1 MIKANKYVDR
11 NPELIGRFKV
21 MTLCTQ
27 LELHSSE
34 NNRTPSERYLKI
46 LLTSKLV
53 IMATAAMITLSGC
66 GSDGEPSRD
75 VKASSEDAL
84 PSLKAL
90 DTSWTNTMV
99 WIPGGSYLRGSESG
113 QGDEKPV
120 REIKISGFW
129 VDATEVTNDQFNE
142 FVLETGYVTVAER
155 RPDSSQFPGVDPSLL
170 KAGGIVFIPPGE
182 PVSLRN
188 HYAWW
193 TYVAGA
199 NWRHPT
205 GPDSDI
211 QGKGNYPVVQ
221 MAWEDAVAYAQW
233 AGKRLPSEAEWEYVA
248 KAGSKSTWPWGD
260 DVSQICKFGNVFDQ
274 SGGKEKKSAMNDNAA
289 AKPVECDDQFQ
300 YGAPV
305 GSFLPNSFGV
315 YDTIGNVWEWTED
328 CSVKYYD
335 TNITDETAF
344 QVSGQCKK
352 RSVRSGSWR
361 TRISRHRTSFRGR
374 DPEDIAYHHFGLRV
388 ARDLN

>member
-1 MIKANKYVDR
+1 MKVIRRKLLLFFIVFSTVPFIYS
-11 NPELIGRFKV
+11 IGV
-21 MTLCTQ
+21 QAIDL
-27 LELHSSE
+27 
-34 NNRTPSERYLKI
+34 
-46 LLTSKLV
+46 
-53 IMATAAMITLSGC
+53 
-66 GSDGEPSRD
+66 SDGTKFQD
-75 VKASSEDAL
+75 CADC
-84 PSLKAL
+84 
-90 DTSWTNTMV
+90 
-99 WIPGGSYLRGSESG
+99 
-113 QGDEKPV
+113 PV
-120 REIKISGFW
+120 M
-129 VDATEVTNDQFNE
+129 
-142 FVLETGYVTVAER
+142 
-155 RPDSSQFPGVDPSLL
+155 
-170 KAGGIVFIPPGE
+170 IVIPPGAFTMGSDKTEMMRDNEKRPEGPIREMTISKPFAVGTFEITNAQWEVFIDGTGYIPSNSCEVWGAKGSVEGYNWVNTGLGYPPKGNE
-182 PVSLRN
+182 PVVCITWLDAKAYTKWLSE
-188 HYAWW
+188 Y
-193 TYVAGA
+193 
-199 NWRHPT
+199 T
-205 GPDSDI
+205 G
-211 QGKGNYPVVQ
+211 KKY
-221 MAWEDAVAYAQW
+221 
-233 AGKRLPSEAEWEYVA
+233 RLLSEAEWEYVA

-305 GSFLPNSFGV
+305 GSFLPNAFGV

-335 TNITDETAF
+335 PNITDETAF